1 MMNGNRWLK
10 PSRVGVIA
18 LHTFTQLVRMKVFY
32 FLMVFGVLLIA
43 VNFLDLPQFQGPE
56 SMNLGELRILKETCT
71 GVMKLFAVVFA
82 IAATALLLPK
92 DVEDR
97 TLYTILAKPVPR
109 LDYLVGKL
117 AGVLL
122 LVFVSLLVMNLLM
135 NGAVAWRCAALVQE
149 NLDIA
154 NRSGWSQREIDA
166 LTAEIRQHGVTWS
179 LQSAMWVIF
188 LQACLV
194 GATALLL
201 STFSSS
207 TLFTIIV
214 SFLIFLIGHLQSDAA
229 NFYRAT
235 AEGTSKAGLWFT
247 KIVSLAFPDHQLF
260 NVIEASI
267 QGQVIK
273 MADIAALTGLT
284 CFYVVLYTLLS
295 WFVFRDKEF

>member
-1 MMNGNRWLK
+1 MWLK

-18 LHTFTQLVRMKVFY
+18 MHAFTQLVRMKVFY
-32 FLMVFGVLLIA
+32 FLMVFAVVLIA
-43 VNFLDLPQFQGPE
+43 VNFLDLPQFNGPE

-71 GVMKLFAVVFA
+71 GVMKLFAIVFA
-82 IAATALLLPK
+82 ICATALLLPK

-122 LVFVSLLVMNLLM
+122 LIFVSLFLMNLMM
-135 NGAVAWRCAALVQE
+135 NGAVAWRSHLLVEEYLAYAAK
-149 NLDIA
+149 A
-154 NRSGWSQREIDA
+154 GWSEKEIA
-166 LTAEIRQHGVTWS
+166 AYVAEIKQHGMTIS
-179 LQSAMWVIF
+179 LQSAVWVIF
-188 LQACLV
+188 LQSALV

-214 SFLIFLIGHLQSDAA
+214 SFLIFLIGHLQGDAA
-229 NFYRAT
+229 QFYRAT
-235 AEGTSKAGLWFT
+235 SEGTTSAGLWFM
-247 KIVSLAFPDHQLF
+247 KIVSLIFPDHQLF

-267 QGQVIK
+267 QGQVIQLFAIIK
-273 MADIAALTGLT
+273 LSALTL
-284 CFYVVLYTLLS
+284 FYVVLNTILS
-295 WFVFRDKEF
+295 WFVFSDKEF